1 MALRSPLASVGIAV
15 LGIFAGGALGAC
27 SSDAAGGG
35 AAGSAQGG
43 ALATSG
49 AAGTPAQL
57 GGSGGV
63 VAAAGAPASGGSSA
77 GADSTQGGGGS
88 AGTASGGSDAGSGSA
103 GAPGSGGRGGGGGG
117 GASAGS
123 GSAGSPS
130 GGASGGPPSNC
141 GLPTPVSFQKNIQGF
156 LTTSCGKTA
165 SPSGGCHVTDINKTS
180 LGYDH
185 AYDWI
190 TAIAHT
196 ASCGKTQPYVK
207 RFEVVLAV
215 IAGAKPATCPNS
227 RQMPPPGTGTSLTT
241 CQVAAL
247 QAWLAEPMVSQ
258 THVPETDDT
267 QNMYP
272 PGPYLMP
279 PFN

>member
-35 AAGSAQGG
+35 SAGGAQGG

-49 AAGTPAQL
+49 AAGTTAQL

-77 GADSTQGGGGS
+77 GADGTQGGGGS

-103 GAPGSGGRGGGGGG
+103 GAPSSGGGGG
-117 GASAGS
+117 SAGG

-165 SPSGGCHVTDINKTS
+165 SAGGGCHVTDTTKTS

-196 ASCGKTQPYVK
+196 GSCGKTQPYVK

-215 IAGAKPATCPNS
+215 IAGPKPASCPNS
-227 RQMPPPGTGTSLTT
+227 RQMPPPGTMAPALTS